1 MNRDRAFARPP
12 QLLAAGASLR
22 AVYGKLIK
30 TSDNGNW
37 VGMLEHKYD
46 LMSKMVMRP
55 IKIPTEEEQRRQ

>member
-1 MNRDRAFARPP
+1 M
-12 QLLAAGASLR
+12 
-22 AVYGKLIK
+22 YGKLIK

-37 VGMLEHKYD
+37 VGMLERKYD